1 MPDRTSAPMS
11 FRPAASTLGGTTPNG
26 ITAACRMRPAFRSA
40 GRAPSTR
47 SPRLVCFW
55 SATTAAS
62 SPARPSTSTAASAFT
77 EVSPATPRSGRRSL
91 RIRSNFLDH
100 LVAFVALGAVAGG
113 FVQGLSG
120 FACGLTAMAI
130 WAWSIEPMLAGPLVA
145 FGTLFGQLLS
155 IRTVRSGL
163 DARLIWP
170 FVAGGILGVPLGVAL
185 LPHLDLLA
193 FKLGVGLLLLVWCP
207 AMLVA
212 RKIPRITGGGRL
224 ADGFVG
230 WIGGIMCGIAGLN
243 GPAPTLWTT
252 LRGWERDRQ
261 RAVFQTFS
269 LVTQTLTIAAYLAT
283 GIIEASTAWL
293 FAVMVPAMLIPTL
306 VGARLYRSFTDAGFR
321 RIVLGLL
328 ALSGAILVATSV
340 PAFFWK
346 ITEKYRWVG

>member
-1 MPDRTSAPMS
+1 M
-11 FRPAASTLGGTTPNG
+11 
-26 ITAACRMRPAFRSA
+26 
-40 GRAPSTR
+40 
-47 SPRLVCFW
+47 
-55 SATTAAS
+55 
-62 SPARPSTSTAASAFT
+62 
-77 EVSPATPRSGRRSL
+77 
-91 RIRSNFLDH
+91 
-100 LVAFVALGAVAGG
+100 AGG

-120 FACGLTAMAI
+120 FAFGLTAMAI
-130 WAWSIEPMLAGPLVA
+130 WAWSIEPVLAGPLVA

-155 IRTVRSGL
+155 IGTVRRGME
-163 DARLIWP
+163 AGLIWP
-170 FVAGGILGVPLGVAL
+170 LVAGGILGVPLGVAL
-185 LPHLDLLA
+185 LPHIDQLA
-193 FKLGVGLLLLVWCP
+193 FKLGVGVLLLVWRP

-212 RKIPRITGGGRL
+212 RDIPRITGGGRL
-224 ADGFVG
+224 ADAVVG

-252 LRGWERDRQ
+252 LRGWGRDRQ

-269 LVTQTLTIAAYLAT
+269 LVTQALTIAAYLAT
-283 GIIEASTAWL
+283 GIIQTGTAWL
-293 FAVMVPAMLIPTL
+293 FAVIVPAMLIPTL

>member
-1 MPDRTSAPMS
+1 M
-11 FRPAASTLGGTTPNG
+11 
-26 ITAACRMRPAFRSA
+26 
-40 GRAPSTR
+40 
-47 SPRLVCFW
+47 
-55 SATTAAS
+55 
-62 SPARPSTSTAASAFT
+62 
-77 EVSPATPRSGRRSL
+77 
-91 RIRSNFLDH
+91 
-100 LVAFVALGAVAGG
+100 AGG

-120 FACGLTAMAI
+120 FAFGLTAMAI

-193 FKLGVGLLLLVWCP
+193 FKLGVGVLLLVWCP

-269 LVTQTLTIAAYLAT
+269 LVTQTLTLAAYLTA
-283 GIIEASTAWL
+283 GIIEAGTAWL
-293 FAVMVPAMLIPTL
+293 FVVMVPAMLIPTL
-306 VGARLYRSFTDAGFR
+306 VGARLYRSFTDTGFR
-321 RIVLGLL
+321 RVVLGLL
-328 ALSGAILVATSV
+328 GLSGAILVATTV
-340 PAFFWK
+340 PAFF
-346 ITEKYRWVG
+346 R

>member
-1 MPDRTSAPMS
+1 M
-11 FRPAASTLGGTTPNG
+11 
-26 ITAACRMRPAFRSA
+26 
-40 GRAPSTR
+40 
-47 SPRLVCFW
+47 
-55 SATTAAS
+55 
-62 SPARPSTSTAASAFT
+62 
-77 EVSPATPRSGRRSL
+77 
-91 RIRSNFLDH
+91 
-100 LVAFVALGAVAGG
+100 AGG

-120 FACGLTAMAI
+120 FAFGLTAMAI
-130 WAWSIEPMLAGPLVA
+130 WAWSIEPILAGPLVA

-155 IRTVRSGL
+155 ISTVRHGL

-193 FKLGVGLLLLVWCP
+193 FKLGVGVLLLVWCP

-212 RKIPRITGGGRL
+212 RKIPRIIGGGRL

-269 LVTQTLTIAAYLAT
+269 LVTQTLTLAAYLTA
-283 GIIEASTAWL
+283 GIIEAGTAWL

-306 VGARLYRSFTDAGFR
+306 VGARLYRSFTDTGFR
-321 RIVLGLL
+321 RVVLGLL
-328 ALSGAILVATSV
+328 GLSGAILVATTV
-340 PAFFWK
+340 PAFF
-346 ITEKYRWVG
+346 R

>member
-1 MPDRTSAPMS
+1 M
-11 FRPAASTLGGTTPNG
+11 
-26 ITAACRMRPAFRSA
+26 
-40 GRAPSTR
+40 
-47 SPRLVCFW
+47 
-55 SATTAAS
+55 
-62 SPARPSTSTAASAFT
+62 
-77 EVSPATPRSGRRSL
+77 
-91 RIRSNFLDH
+91 
-100 LVAFVALGAVAGG
+100 AGG

-120 FACGLTAMAI
+120 FAFGLTAMAI
-130 WAWSIEPMLAGPLVA
+130 WAWSIEPILAGPLVA

-155 IRTVRSGL
+155 ISTVRHGL

-193 FKLGVGLLLLVWCP
+193 FKLGVGVLLLVWCP

-269 LVTQTLTIAAYLAT
+269 LVTQTLTLAAYLTA
-283 GIIEASTAWL
+283 GIIEAGTD
-293 FAVMVPAMLIPTL
+293 VPGDAD
-306 VGARLYRSFTDAGFR
+306 TDAGR
-321 RIVLGLL
+321 RPALPQLHRHRLPARRARLARTIRGDPGRHHRSGLL
-328 ALSGAILVATSV
+328 PI
-340 PAFFWK
+340 
-346 ITEKYRWVG
+346 E